1 MTRLKTYTARY
12 ELRLTPAQ
20 KMAWKAFAA
29 AIGMDL
35 SEYIRRCVER
45 RALTTPLPEVNRTTA
60 VELGR
65 IGINLNQ
72 QVRAMNTAL
81 ASGQYIPNASEA
93 LGVVEEV
100 YQAVKKLQSELLST
114 DDWQNSKR

>member
-1 MTRLKTYTARY
+1 MTRPKTYTARY
-12 ELRLTPAQ
+12 ELRLTPAE
-20 KMAWKAFAA
+20 KAAWNASAA

-35 SEYIRRCVER
+35 SSYIRRCVER

-65 IGINLNQ
+65 IGVNLNQ
-72 QVRAMNTAL
+72 QIRAMNTAL
-81 ASGQYIPNASEA
+81 SSGQYIPNVSEA

-100 YQAVKKLQSELLST
+100 YQVVKKLQSELLGT
-114 DDWQNSKR
+114 NDRQNC